1 MATTILPNPP
11 KVAEVPASEVRH
23 GPITVLGRPIR
34 LVNRRSPLCHI
45 GLAVGGLLGLSSSGE
60 EVFLARGGE

>member
-1 MATTILPNPP
+1 MTALD
-11 KVAEVPASEVRH
+11 
-23 GPITVLGRPIR
+23 RPIR
-34 LVNRRSPLCHI
+34 LANRPSPLCHI